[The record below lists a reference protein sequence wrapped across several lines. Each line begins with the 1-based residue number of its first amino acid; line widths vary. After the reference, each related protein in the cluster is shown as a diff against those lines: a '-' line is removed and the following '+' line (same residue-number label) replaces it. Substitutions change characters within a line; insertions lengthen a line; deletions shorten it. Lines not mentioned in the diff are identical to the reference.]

1 MGRQKHLWSRST
13 TNNPMQSGYI
23 VDNMFFI
30 HRIRIWLAVF
40 SLLLLSVF
48 PCAAKSSID
57 LYIGEIHV
65 LKIGRIDRVAIGNPK
80 IASNSILPNGQLIIM
95 GDSAGATSM
104 HIWMSDGQELEFEI
118 SVADRAQFDDYQELS
133 TLIKTVPGVTVNR
146 IGELIVIGG
155 EVDSKDTVR
164 LQKIVGQFKG
174 ILNLVT
180 ASDRHKEI
188 QALLGTVPGAVI
200 REVGA
205 NTVIS
210 GEVSKEYGNLIKIV
224 QGKYPDLL
232 DLTRTPAAVA
242 GKMVYM
248 QVRIMEMSKKVQ
260 ETLGIN
266 WADSMI
272 GPGFVFGFEGSKNG
286 STVLNDTNTS
296 SVLTK
301 SGLSSLTGASGY
313 FGIATG
319 ISSVLNFLETNG
331 DSVVLAEPRLS
342 TRSGGEASFLAGGE
356 IPMPVT
362 SSMGQTT
369 VEFKKYGIS
378 LEIKP
383 VVDDRNNILAHIE
396 TEVSIPDQ
404 SVAVDSIPGLKSRKT
419 STDISMKAGETLVIA
434 GLLDEEAQKSN
445 DNVAGLSKIPILGAL
460 FRSKDFLNERTEL
473 VIFVTPQVYDASN
486 PVNKAGMETAKTMR
500 KGYEKI
506 LRGDGILE

>member
-1 MGRQKHLWSRST
+1 M
-13 TNNPMQSGYI
+13 
-23 VDNMFFI
+23 DNDTLFRHPI
-30 HRIRIWLAVF
+30 NIWLAVCSF
-40 SLLLLSVF
+40 LLIVAL
-48 PCAAKSSID
+48 PCQAKRGID
-57 LYIGEIHV
+57 LYVGEIQV
-65 LKIGRIDRVAIGNPK
+65 IKTGRIDRVALGNPK

-95 GDSAGATSM
+95 GDAAGATSM
-104 HIWMSDGQELEFEI
+104 HIWLTGGEEQEYEI
-118 SVADRAQFDDYQELS
+118 IVSDRAQYDDYQELA
-133 TLIKTVPGVTVNR
+133 TLIKTVPGVTINR

-155 EVDSKDTVR
+155 EVDSKDTER
-164 LQKIVGQFKG
+164 LQKIVSQFKG
-174 ILNLVT
+174 ILNLVS

-188 QALLGTVPGAVI
+188 EILLGNIPGSLI

-210 GEVSKEYGNLIKIV
+210 GEVSKEYANLIKIV

-242 GKMVYM
+242 GKMIYM

-272 GPGFVFGFEGSKNG
+272 GPSFSFGVEGGRKG
-286 STVLNDTNTS
+286 ATILNDSNTS
-296 SVLTK
+296 SVLGKTGV
-301 SGLSSLTGASGY
+301 SNLTTAAGY

-331 DSVVLAEPRLS
+331 DTVVLAEPRLS

-362 SSMGQTT
+362 SNVGQTT

-378 LEIKP
+378 LDIKP
-383 VVDDRNNILAHIE
+383 VVDDRGNILAHIE

-404 SVAVDSIPGLKSRKT
+404 SVAVDNIPGLKSRKT
-419 STDISMKAGETLVIA
+419 STDISMRAGETLVIA
-434 GLLDEEAQKSN
+434 GLLDEEAQKSY
-445 DNVAGLSKIPILGAL
+445 DGVAGLSRIPILGAL
-460 FRSKDFLNERTEL
+460 FRSKDFLNQRTEL

-486 PVNKAGMETAKTMR
+486 PVNRAGMETAKAMR
-500 KGYEKI
+500 KNYEKI
-506 LRGDGILE
+506 LSGDGLLE